1 MVNQYLVL
9 HINPDNY
16 RDGENHALLVD
27 SKPLGAMATCIKDN
41 FCIHLRM
48 LNLLD
53 IKNTLLAH
61 KQRLSSKYGLS
72 NLAIF
77 GSYARNQQTEESDL
91 DILVEFNR
99 PIGLEFI
106 DLADE
111 LEHILKLKVDL
122 VSKKGLKE
130 RHLKSIEKELEYV

>member
-1 MVNQYLVL
+1 MLRF
-9 HINPDNY
+9 IFFC
-16 RDGENHALLVD
+16 
-27 SKPLGAMATCIKDN
+27 SIIFFFN
-41 FCIHLRM
+41 FIFSQSNIR
-48 LNLLD
+48 LNLGNEILSDAFLD
-53 IKNTLLAH
+53 IKNTLLDH

-130 RHLKSIEKELEYV
+130 RHLKSIEK

>member
-1 MVNQYLVL
+1 LVL

-16 RDGENHALLVD
+16 WDGENPALLVD

-41 FCIHLRM
+41 FYIHLRM